1 MFNRISGYHGLAK
14 LPGKLSIISIHPSVH
29 SIRFFLIQ
37 CYNVQNIRLS
47 GAGKEMSVFTLM
59 VLFTTHNDVSYIG
72 LAYYLTNNFCTLL
85 KTLLLSLYNFPQD

>member
-1 MFNRISGYHGLAK
+1 MFNHISGYHGLAK

-47 GAGKEMSVFTLM
+47 GAGKEMSV
-59 VLFTTHNDVSYIG
+59 
-72 LAYYLTNNFCTLL
+72 LL
-85 KTLLLSLYNFPQD
+85 